1 MLDKI
6 GRLCPGKRIVQMKTE
21 KDKTRQVVGYARV
34 STTDQTIALQK
45 DNLETYGCNLI
56 IEDVG
61 VSGGIHPFKRSNF
74 VRTIEGMSEGST
86 LVVWKLDRLGRSLR
100 GILDTFDFI
109 QERGI
114 EFVSLTES
122 IQTNT
127 VMGKAFL
134 HFLGLLS
141 ELERGLIKERTIH
154 GLAAARKRG
163 QRLGRPFA
171 LESEVILEAHA
182 AIKSGHVSRGDIAKK
197 YGVSDRTLR
206 RGFDRL
212 GLLR

>member
-1 MLDKI
+1 
-6 GRLCPGKRIVQMKTE
+6 
-21 KDKTRQVVGYARV
+21 
-34 STTDQTIALQK
+34 
-45 DNLETYGCNLI
+45 
-56 IEDVG
+56 
-61 VSGGIHPFKRSNF
+61 
-74 VRTIEGMSEGST
+74 
-86 LVVWKLDRLGRSLR
+86 
-100 GILDTFDFI
+100 
-109 QERGI
+109 
-114 EFVSLTES
+114 
-122 IQTNT
+122 
-127 VMGKAFL
+127 MGKAFL

-171 LESEVILEAHA
+171 LNSQEILAAHA
-182 AIKSGHVSRGDIAKK
+182 AIKNGHVSRVDIAEK